1 MAEMVVPSAK
11 LYHFD
16 ILLKRNKSLVKILRD
31 SNPKIDPSYTAD
43 NSILKQ
49 LFIVLIIL
57 NNSYFI
63 VLIILFALKRNTY
76 ISENF
81 YRLR

>member
-16 ILLKRNKSLVKILRD
+16 TLLKRNKSLVKILRD